1 MSNTTT
7 PTNLLQEV
15 VELLHDTKG
24 KCAVILGDPH
34 AGHGHIALMVTS
46 ALDNL
51 INRIGFIGGITAPKS
66 STVVDF
72 PPVTNFM
79 GEDIIVAGTVNVE
92 DFNPEDHERAEFIA
106 KVQKLV
112 AELPSLAPEGLL
124 NAFTLPE
131 DQLVIRGAAKSIGIE
146 DFEDAPI
153 DITLIERMQELLK
166 KRENSDAE
174 NQRVEAELKKQA
186 ELAVLN
192 GKRDEVSARLAD
204 LKAAVVSAEEK
215 IKANPTD
222 KKLEKELSARLDAVS
237 EAQLE
242 LSVILEEI
250 NKLAGI

>member
-7 PTNLLQEV
+7 PTNPLQEV
-15 VELLHDTKG
+15 VELLHSTKE
-24 KCAVILGDPH
+24 KCAVILGNPH
-34 AGHGHIALMVTS
+34 IGHGHIALMVTS
-46 ALDNL
+46 ALENL
-51 INRIGFIGGITAPKS
+51 TNRIGFIGGVNAPKS

-92 DFNPEDHERAEFIA
+92 DFDPAEVEKNEFIA

-204 LKAAVVSAEEK
+204 LKAAVAAAEEK
-215 IKANPTD
+215 IKAKPTD